1 MTEKSKSTMADP
13 LAEQEAIMGRHLKG
27 QSQLSK
33 TERQAVANVE
43 KALPVKLKTG
53 KKTSRQDGKLKSQQI
68 SKEPLDRVTF
78 RVPGSL
84 LQRFEDVQHAMKKAR
99 RHLPK
104 TERKVFTQDLF
115 NEALADWVQKKERKY
130 KLN

>member
-43 KALPVKLKTG
+43 KALPVKFKTG
-53 KKTSRQDGKLKSQQI
+53 KKTSRQDGKSKSQQI
-68 SKEPLDRVTF
+68 SKELLDRVTF

-84 LQRFEDVQHAMKKAR
+84 LQRFEDVQHAMKKAK

-104 TERKVFTQDLF
+104 SERKVFTQDLF
-115 NEALADWVQKKERKY
+115 SEALADWVQRMERKY

>member
-27 QSQLSK
+27 QPKLSK
-33 TERQAVANVE
+33 TERQAMANVE
-43 KALPVKLKTG
+43 KTLPVKFKTG
-53 KKTSRQDGKLKSQQI
+53 KKTSRQDGKSKSQQI
-68 SKEPLDRVTF
+68 SKELLDRVTF

-84 LQRFEDVQHAMKKAR
+84 LQRFEDVQHAMKKAN

-104 TERKVFTQDLF
+104 TERKVFSQDLF
-115 NEALADWVQKKERKY
+115 SEALADWVQKMERKY
-130 KLN
+130 KL